1 MVSIMAKAVKKV
13 DLKKVA
19 KVNVSKA
26 IANSL
31 TEAGFEVL
39 TNFVDFG
46 FTEGTLVVR
55 DKDTD
60 VQVKFIVPK
69 AGLTRYEVEV
79 EEEDEDATLAQEAD
93 LADEVSLE
101 K

>member
-1 MVSIMAKAVKKV
+1 MAKAVKKV

-69 AGLTRYEVEV
+69 AGLTRYEVEGRRRRCNISSRSRSSC
-79 EEEDEDATLAQEAD
+79 AIAF
-93 LADEVSLE
+93 
-101 K
+101 

>member
-1 MVSIMAKAVKKV
+1 MAKAVKKV

-39 TNFVDFG
+39 TNFADFG

-69 AGLTRYEVEV
+69 AGLTRYEVE
-79 EEEDEDATLAQEAD
+79 EEEDEDAALAQEAD
-93 LADEVSLE
+93 LADEVSLA
-101 K
+101 

>member
-1 MVSIMAKAVKKV
+1 MAKTTKKV

-26 IANSL
+26 IATAL

-39 TNFVDFG
+39 TNSGDFG

-69 AGLTRYEVEV
+69 AGLVRYEEV
-79 EEEDEDATLAQEAD
+79 VVEEDEDAELAVESD
-93 LADEVSLE
+93 LADQASLE
-101 K
+101 Q

>member
-1 MVSIMAKAVKKV
+1 MAKTTKKV

-19 KVNVSKA
+19 KLNVSKS
-26 IANSL
+26 IAEAL
-31 TEAGFEVL
+31 TEAGFEVH
-39 TNFVDFG
+39 TNAADFG

-69 AGLTRYEVEV
+69 AGLNRYEVAV
-79 EEEDEDATLAQEAD
+79 DEDEDAELAVESD
-93 LADEVSLE
+93 LADEASLE

>member
-1 MVSIMAKAVKKV
+1 MAKTTKKV

-19 KVNVSKA
+19 KLNVSKS
-26 IANSL
+26 IAEAL

-39 TNFVDFG
+39 TNAGDYG

-69 AGLTRYEVEV
+69 AGLNRYEVAV
-79 EEEDEDATLAQEAD
+79 DEDAELTVEYD
-93 LADEVSLE
+93 LADEASLE

>member
-1 MVSIMAKAVKKV
+1 MAKTTKKV

-26 IANSL
+26 IANAL

-39 TNFVDFG
+39 TNSADFG

-55 DKDTD
+55 EKDTD

-69 AGLTRYEVEV
+69 AGLTRYEA
-79 EEEDEDATLAQEAD
+79 EEDEDAELAVEAD
-93 LADEVSLE
+93 LADEASLE

>member
-1 MVSIMAKAVKKV
+1 MAKTTKKV

-26 IANSL
+26 IANAL

-39 TNFVDFG
+39 TNSADFG

-55 DKDTD
+55 EKDTD

-69 AGLTRYEVEV
+69 AGLTRYEAEL
-79 EEEDEDATLAQEAD
+79 EDEDAELAVEAD
-93 LADEVSLE
+93 LADEASLE

>member
-1 MVSIMAKAVKKV
+1 MAKATKKV

-19 KVNVSKA
+19 KLNVSKA
-26 IANSL
+26 IADAL

-39 TNFVDFG
+39 TNADDYG

-69 AGLTRYEVEV
+69 AGLNRYEVAV
-79 EEEDEDATLAQEAD
+79 DEDEDAE
-93 LADEVSLE
+93 LADEASLE

>member
-1 MVSIMAKAVKKV
+1 MAKAVKKV

-19 KVNVSKA
+19 KVNISTT
-26 IANSL
+26 IATAL

-39 TNFVDFG
+39 TNSADFG

-69 AGLTRYEVEV
+69 AGLTRYEEV
-79 EEEDEDATLAQEAD
+79 VEDEVATESDIAD
-93 LADEVSLE
+93 QA
-101 K
+101 